1 MGEIGSMRIAV
12 FIGQDPRFYFYDAS
26 EKVDLLRK

>member
-12 FIGQDPRFYFYDAS
+12 LIGQAPRFYFYNAS
-26 EKVDLLRK
+26 EKLGLLRK